1 MTTKNGKLYWAA
13 PEGKIPT
20 MIIFSNNGG
29 EKAGG
34 GDLEFVNGATYHVD
48 GSYTMD
54 TTGVETIET
63 ATEAPVYF
71 NLQGVRVENPSNGIF
86 IKVSGNKTTKV
97 YVK

>member
-1 MTTKNGKLYWAA
+1 
-13 PEGKIPT
+13 
-20 MIIFSNNGG
+20 
-29 EKAGG
+29 
-34 GDLEFVNGATYHVD
+34 
-48 GSYTMD
+48 MD